1 MSKSNVNK
9 TALPVFMG
17 IVYVNTCHLA
27 YLQAYVV
34 LKIVCGSFLHKR
46 KTILKHIFEIQN
58 VTLTRQIN
66 SSFIFLAI
74 YMCSGDNKSNRPTD
88 KSKTPE

>member
-9 TALPVFMG
+9 TALPVSMG

-34 LKIVCGSFLHKR
+34 LKIVCGSFMHKR
-46 KTILKHIFEIQN
+46 KTILKHIFEIKKRN
-58 VTLTRQIN
+58 IDT
-66 SSFIFLAI
+66 S
-74 YMCSGDNKSNRPTD
+74 NK
-88 KSKTPE
+88 